1 MPFPLLLVF
10 CWQDLSKLFSKAIS
24 RLLQKRTTELDF
36 RRNRM
41 ILQDKVALVTGGTS
55 GIGRATAIAYAQQ
68 QAKVV
73 VVGRRMDEGEET
85 VRLIKEAGGEAVF
98 VQADVTKETD
108 VKAMVDKAVGVFG
121 RLDIAF
127 NNAGVVGENPSL
139 IEQTEAEYDY
149 TMNVNVKGVWLSM
162 KYEIAQMLK
171 QGSGS
176 IVNTASAVGVVALP
190 EILLYTASKHAV
202 VGLTKAAA
210 LQYAKAGIRIN
221 GVAPGSIATDLFEA
235 ATDEV
240 KAYLAG
246 LHPIG
251 RVGTLLEV
259 ANAVLFL
266 SSDLA
271 SFITGETLM
280 VDGGTVAQ

>member
-1 MPFPLLLVF
+1 
-10 CWQDLSKLFSKAIS
+10 
-24 RLLQKRTTELDF
+24 
-36 RRNRM
+36 M

-85 VRLIKEAGGEAVF
+85 VRLIQEAGGEAIF
-98 VQADVTKETD
+98 VQADVTKEAD
-108 VKAMVDKAVGVFG
+108 VKAMVDKAVSIFG

-127 NNAGVVGENPSL
+127 NNAGTVGENPSL
-139 IEQTEAEYDY
+139 IEQPEAEYDRI
-149 TMNVNVKGVWLSM
+149 MNVNVKGVWLSM
-162 KYEIAQMLK
+162 KHEIAQMLK

-176 IVNTASAVGVVALP
+176 FASGGTMCIVNTSSGAGVVAVP
-190 EILLYTASKHAV
+190 TQPLYTASKHAV

-221 GVAPGSIATDLFEA
+221 AVAPAAIETDMFEA
-235 ATDEV
+235 ATGGQDEV
-240 KAYLAG
+240 KAYITG

-251 RVGTLLEV
+251 RIGTPLEV

-280 VDGGTVAQ
+280 VDGGYVAQ

>member
-1 MPFPLLLVF
+1 
-10 CWQDLSKLFSKAIS
+10 
-24 RLLQKRTTELDF
+24 
-36 RRNRM
+36 M

-55 GIGRATAIAYAQQ
+55 GIGRAAAIAYAQQ

-85 VRLIKEAGGEAVF
+85 VRLIKEAGGEAIF
-98 VQADVTKETD
+98 VQADVAEEAD
-108 VKAMVDKAVGVFG
+108 VKAMVDKAVGIFG

-127 NNAGVVGENPSL
+127 NNAGTVGENSSL
-139 IEQTEAEYDY
+139 IEQTEAEYDRM
-149 TMNVNVKGVWLSM
+149 MNVNVKGVWLSM

-176 IVNTASAVGVVALP
+176 IINTASANGVVALP
-190 EILLYTASKHAV
+190 SVPLYTASKHAV

-221 GVAPGSIATDLFEA
+221 VVAPAAIETDMFEA
-235 ATDEV
+235 ATGGQDEA
-240 KAYLAG
+240 KAYITG

-251 RVGTLLEV
+251 RVGTPVEV

-266 SSDLA
+266 SSNMA
-271 SFITGETLM
+271 SFVTGETLM
-280 VDGGTVAQ
+280 VDGGYVAQ

>member
-1 MPFPLLLVF
+1 MML
-10 CWQDLSKLFSKAIS
+10 K
-24 RLLQKRTTELDF
+24 
-36 RRNRM
+36 
-41 ILQDKVALVTGGTS
+41 DKVALVTGGTS

-85 VRLIKEAGGEAVF
+85 VRLIKEAGGEAIF
-98 VQADVTKETD
+98 VQADVTKEAD
-108 VKAMVDKAVGVFG
+108 VEAMVDKAVSVFG

-127 NNAGVVGENPSL
+127 NNAGTVGENPSL
-139 IEQTEAEYDY
+139 IEQTEAEYDR
-149 TMNVNVKGVWLSM
+149 TMNVNIKSVWLSM

-176 IVNTASAVGVVALP
+176 IVNTSSGAGVVAVP
-190 EILLYTASKHAV
+190 TQPLYTASKHAV

-221 GVAPGSIATDLFEA
+221 VIAPAAIETDMFEA
-235 ATDEV
+235 ATGGQDEV
-240 KAYLAG
+240 KAYITG

-251 RVGTLLEV
+251 RIGTPLEV

-280 VDGGTVAQ
+280 VDGGYVAQ

>member
-1 MPFPLLLVF
+1 MML
-10 CWQDLSKLFSKAIS
+10 K
-24 RLLQKRTTELDF
+24 
-36 RRNRM
+36 
-41 ILQDKVALVTGGTS
+41 DKVALVTGGTS

-85 VRLIKEAGGEAVF
+85 VRLIQEAGGEAIF
-98 VQADVTKETD
+98 VQADVTKEAD
-108 VKAMVDKAVGVFG
+108 VEAMVDKAVGVFG

-127 NNAGVVGENPSL
+127 NNAGTVAENPSL
-139 IEQTEAEYDY
+139 IEQTEAEYDRM
-149 TMNVNVKGVWLSM
+149 MNVNVKGVWLSM
-162 KYEIAQMLK
+162 KHEIAQMLK

-176 IVNTASAVGVVALP
+176 IVNTSSGAGVVAVP
-190 EILLYTASKHAV
+190 TQPLYTASKHAV

-221 GVAPGSIATDLFEA
+221 AVAPAAIETDMFEA
-235 ATDEV
+235 ATGGQDEV
-240 KAYLAG
+240 KAYITG

-251 RVGTLLEV
+251 RIGTPLEV

-271 SFITGETLM
+271 SFVIGETLM
-280 VDGGTVAQ
+280 VDGGYVAQ

>member
-1 MPFPLLLVF
+1 
-10 CWQDLSKLFSKAIS
+10 
-24 RLLQKRTTELDF
+24 
-36 RRNRM
+36 
-41 ILQDKVALVTGGTS
+41 
-55 GIGRATAIAYAQQ
+55 
-68 QAKVV
+68 
-73 VVGRRMDEGEET
+73 
-85 VRLIKEAGGEAVF
+85 
-98 VQADVTKETD
+98 VQVDVTKEAD
-108 VKAMVDKAVGVFG
+108 VEAMVDKAVSVFG

-127 NNAGVVGENPSL
+127 NNAGIVGENPAL
-139 IEQTEAEYDY
+139 IEQTEAEYDR

-162 KYEIAQMLK
+162 KHEIAQMLK

-176 IVNTASAVGVVALP
+176 IVNTSSGAGVVAVP
-190 EILLYTASKHAV
+190 SQSLYTASKHAV

-221 GVAPGSIATDLFEA
+221 VVAPAAIETDMFEA
-235 ATDEV
+235 ATGGQDEV
-240 KAYLAG
+240 KAYITG

-251 RVGTLLEV
+251 RIGTPLEV

-280 VDGGTVAQ
+280 VDGGYVAQ

>member
-1 MPFPLLLVF
+1 
-10 CWQDLSKLFSKAIS
+10 
-24 RLLQKRTTELDF
+24 
-36 RRNRM
+36 M

-68 QAKVV
+68 QAHVV
-73 VVGRRMDEGEET
+73 VVGRRMDEGEKT
-85 VRLIKEAGGEAVF
+85 VRLIEEVGGEAIF
-98 VQADVTKETD
+98 VQADVTKEAD
-108 VKAMVDKAVGVFG
+108 VQAMVDKAVSAFG

-127 NNAGVVGENPSL
+127 NNAGTVGENPSL
-139 IEQTEAEYDY
+139 IEQTEAEYDH

-162 KYEIAQMLK
+162 KHEIAQMLK

-176 IVNTASAVGVVALP
+176 IVNMASAAGVIAVP
-190 EILLYTASKHAV
+190 DILLYTASKHAV

-221 GVAPGSIATDLFEA
+221 AVAPGSIQTDLFEA
-235 ATDEV
+235 STNEV
-240 KAYLAG
+240 KAYLTG

-251 RVGTLLEV
+251 RVGTPLEV

-266 SSDLA
+266 SSGLA
-271 SFITGETLM
+271 SFTTGATLM
-280 VDGGTVAQ
+280 VDGGVVAQ

>member
-1 MPFPLLLVF
+1 
-10 CWQDLSKLFSKAIS
+10 
-24 RLLQKRTTELDF
+24 
-36 RRNRM
+36 M

-73 VVGRRMDEGEET
+73 VVGRRIDKGEKT
-85 VRLIKEAGGEAVF
+85 VRLIKEAGGEAIF
-98 VQADVTKETD
+98 VQSDVTKEAD
-108 VKAMVDKAVGVFG
+108 VKAMVDKAVDVFG

-127 NNAGVVGENPSL
+127 NNAGTVGENPSL
-139 IEQTEAEYDY
+139 IEQTEAEYDR

-162 KYEIAQMLK
+162 RYEVAQMLK
-171 QGSGS
+171 QGRGS
-176 IVNTASAVGVVALP
+176 IVNTASALGVVALP
-190 EILLYTASKHAV
+190 NLPLYTASKHAV

-221 GVAPGSIATDLFEA
+221 VVAPGSIATEMFEA
-235 ATDEV
+235 STDEV

-251 RVGTLLEV
+251 RAGTPLEV

-266 SSDLA
+266 SSDMA
-271 SFITGETLM
+271 SFVTGETLM
-280 VDGGTVAQ
+280 IDGGYLAQ

>member
-1 MPFPLLLVF
+1 
-10 CWQDLSKLFSKAIS
+10 
-24 RLLQKRTTELDF
+24 
-36 RRNRM
+36 M

-55 GIGRATAIAYAQQ
+55 GIGRETAIAYAKH

-85 VRLIKEAGGEAVF
+85 VRLIKEAGGEAIF
-98 VQADVTKETD
+98 VQADVTKEAD
-108 VKAMVDKAVGVFG
+108 VQAMLDKAVSVFG

-127 NNAGVVGENPSL
+127 NNAGTVGENPSL
-139 IEQTEAEYDY
+139 IEQTEAEYDRI
-149 TMNVNVKGVWLSM
+149 MNVNVKGVWLSM

-176 IVNTASAVGVVALP
+176 IVNTASANGVVALP
-190 EILLYTASKHAV
+190 SVPLYTASKHAV

-221 GVAPGSIATDLFEA
+221 VVAPAAIETDMFEA
-235 ATDEV
+235 ATGGQDEA
-240 KAYLAG
+240 KAYMAG

-251 RVGTLLEV
+251 RVGTPLEV

-266 SSDLA
+266 SSEMA

-280 VDGGTVAQ
+280 VDGGFVAQ

>member
-1 MPFPLLLVF
+1 MS
-10 CWQDLSKLFSKAIS
+10 QKLSG
-24 RLLQKRTTELDF
+24 
-36 RRNRM
+36 
-41 ILQDKVALVTGGTS
+41 KVALVTGGTS

-73 VVGRRMDEGEET
+73 VVSRRMNEGEET
-85 VRLIKEAGGEAVF
+85 VRLIKEAGGEAIF
-98 VQADVTKETD
+98 VQADVTKEAD
-108 VKAMVDKAVGVFG
+108 VEAMVDKAVGVFG

-127 NNAGVVGENPSL
+127 NNAGTVSENPSL
-139 IEQTEAEYDY
+139 IEQTEVEYDR

-171 QGSGS
+171 QGSGA
-176 IVNTASAVGVVALP
+176 IVNTASGVGVVALP
-190 EILLYTASKHAV
+190 TVPLYTASKHAV
-202 VGLTKAAA
+202 VGLTKAVA

-221 GVAPGSIATDLFEA
+221 VVAPGAIETDMFEVATGGQDEA
-235 ATDEV
+235 
-240 KAYLAG
+240 KAYMAS

-251 RVGTLLEV
+251 RVGTPLEV

-280 VDGGTVAQ
+280 VDGGYVAQ

>member
-1 MPFPLLLVF
+1 MML
-10 CWQDLSKLFSKAIS
+10 K
-24 RLLQKRTTELDF
+24 
-36 RRNRM
+36 
-41 ILQDKVALVTGGTS
+41 DKVALVTGGTS

-73 VVGRRMDEGEET
+73 VVGRRIDEGEET
-85 VRLIKEAGGEAVF
+85 VRSIKEAGGEAIF
-98 VQADVTKETD
+98 VQADVTKEAD

-127 NNAGVVGENPSL
+127 NNAGTVGENPSL
-139 IEQTEAEYDY
+139 IEQTEAEYDR
-149 TMNVNVKGVWLSM
+149 TMNVNIKGVWLSM

-171 QGSGS
+171 QGSGAFAS
-176 IVNTASAVGVVALP
+176 GGTMCIVNTASTVGVVAFP
-190 EILLYTASKHAV
+190 SVPLYTASKHAV

-221 GVAPGSIATDLFEA
+221 VVAPAVIETDMFEA
-235 ATDEV
+235 ATGGQDEA
-240 KAYLAG
+240 KAYMAG

-251 RVGTLLEV
+251 RVGTPLEV

-266 SSDLA
+266 SSDMA

-280 VDGGTVAQ
+280 VDGGYVAQ

>member
-1 MPFPLLLVF
+1 
-10 CWQDLSKLFSKAIS
+10 
-24 RLLQKRTTELDF
+24 
-36 RRNRM
+36 M
-41 ILQDKVALVTGGTS
+41 ILQNKVVLVTGGTS

-73 VVGRRMDEGEET
+73 VVGRRIDEGEET
-85 VRLIKEAGGEAVF
+85 VRLIKEAGGEAIF
-98 VQADVTKETD
+98 VQADVTKEAD
-108 VKAMVDKAVGVFG
+108 VEAMVDKAVSVFG

-127 NNAGVVGENPSL
+127 NNAGTVGENPSL
-139 IEQTEAEYDY
+139 IEQTAAEYDHI
-149 TMNVNVKGVWLSM
+149 MNVNVKGVWLSM

-176 IVNTASAVGVVALP
+176 FASGGTMCIVNTASANGVIALP
-190 EILLYTASKHAV
+190 GVPLYTASKHAV

-221 GVAPGSIATDLFEA
+221 VVAPAAIETDMFEA
-235 ATDEV
+235 ATGGQDEA
-240 KAYLAG
+240 KAYITG

-251 RVGTLLEV
+251 RIGTPLEV

-271 SFITGETLM
+271 SFVTGETLM
-280 VDGGTVAQ
+280 VDGGLVAQ

>member
-1 MPFPLLLVF
+1 MML
-10 CWQDLSKLFSKAIS
+10 K
-24 RLLQKRTTELDF
+24 
-36 RRNRM
+36 
-41 ILQDKVALVTGGTS
+41 DKVALVTGGTS

-85 VRLIKEAGGEAVF
+85 VRLIKEAGGEAIY
-98 VQADVTKETD
+98 VQADVTKEVD
-108 VKAMVDKAVGVFG
+108 VEAMVDKAVGVFG

-127 NNAGVVGENPSL
+127 NNAGTVGENPSL
-139 IEQTEAEYDY
+139 TEQTEAEYDRI
-149 TMNVNVKGVWLSM
+149 MNVNVKGVWLSM

-171 QGSGS
+171 QGSGA
-176 IVNTASAVGVVALP
+176 IVNTSSGAGVVAVP
-190 EILLYTASKHAV
+190 SQLLYTASKHAV

-221 GVAPGSIATDLFEA
+221 VVAPAAIETDMFEA
-235 ATDEV
+235 ATGGQDEA
-240 KAYLAG
+240 KAYVTG

-251 RVGTLLEV
+251 RIGTPLEV
-259 ANAVLFL
+259 ANVVLFL

-271 SFITGETLM
+271 SFVTGETLM
-280 VDGGTVAQ
+280 VDGGYVAQ

>member
-1 MPFPLLLVF
+1 
-10 CWQDLSKLFSKAIS
+10 
-24 RLLQKRTTELDF
+24 
-36 RRNRM
+36 M

-73 VVGRRMDEGEET
+73 VVGRRIDEGEET
-85 VRLIKEAGGEAVF
+85 VRLINDAGGEAIF
-98 VQADVTKETD
+98 VRADVTQEAD

-127 NNAGVVGENPSL
+127 NNAGMSSENPSL
-139 IEQTEAEYDY
+139 IEQTESEYER

-162 KYEIAQMLK
+162 KHEIAQMLK
-171 QGSGS
+171 QGSGA
-176 IVNTASAVGVVALP
+176 IVNMASVVGVVALP
-190 EILLYTASKHAV
+190 NIPLYTASKHAV

-210 LQYAKAGIRIN
+210 LQYATAGIRIN
-221 GVAPGSIATDLFEA
+221 VVAPGAIQTDLFEA
-235 ATDEV
+235 VTDEA

-251 RVGTLLEV
+251 RIGTSLEV

-271 SFITGETLM
+271 SFTTGATLM
-280 VDGGTVAQ
+280 VDGGYVAQ

>member
-1 MPFPLLLVF
+1 M
-10 CWQDLSKLFSKAIS
+10 
-24 RLLQKRTTELDF
+24 
-36 RRNRM
+36 M
-41 ILQDKVALVTGGTS
+41 LQDKVALVTGGTS

-68 QAKVV
+68 QAHVV

-85 VRLIKEAGGEAVF
+85 VRLIKGAGGEAIF
-98 VQADVTKETD
+98 VQADVTKEAD
-108 VKAMVDKAVGVFG
+108 VKAMVDKAVSVFG

-127 NNAGVVGENPSL
+127 NNAGTASENPSL
-139 IEQTEAEYDY
+139 IEQTEAEYDR

-162 KYEIAQMLK
+162 KHEIAQMLK
-171 QGSGS
+171 QGSGA
-176 IVNTASAVGVVALP
+176 IVNTASATGVVAVP
-190 EILLYTASKHAV
+190 NAPIYTASKHAV

-221 GVAPGSIATDLFEA
+221 GVAPGSIYTDLFEA

-240 KAYLAG
+240 KAYLVG

-251 RVGTLLEV
+251 RIGTPLEV

-266 SSDLA
+266 SSGMA
-271 SFITGETLM
+271 SFVVGETLM
-280 VDGGTVAQ
+280 VDGGVVAQ